1 MPWAFRPAPH
11 GNSTST
17 TVMRRQGD
25 VQWLPPQVPAVRTAD
40 APIPQLFY
48 TQICRRPCLFFLLL
62 LPMSAALVIPVYVDA
77 VTIVMGAARN
87 RIRKMMHKR
96 KEVRAN
102 AASTMPCKVPCSR
115 CLGVSV
121 YSSALQEVQ
130 RRILVDDFF
139 VRCTAG
145 GGPRC
150 CRS

>member
-1 MPWAFRPAPH
+1 MSNGSPPRSRQYVRLMPRFLSC
-11 GNSTST
+11 STPRS
-17 TVMRRQGD
+17 
-25 VQWLPPQVPAVRTAD
+25 AVARAS
-40 APIPQLFY
+40 
-48 TQICRRPCLFFLLL
+48 FFLLL